1 MLKNLPAMQET
12 QVQTLDWEDTLEKE
26 MASIE
31 VMTNELEDSQYIAF
45 TLIKMMK

>member
-1 MLKNLPAMQET
+1 MLKNLQAMQET

>member
-1 MLKNLPAMQET
+1 MQET